1 MSEKQVKILSSSIGT
16 SAGVYHPGEVL
27 TVSEAVA
34 ESWVDNKLAV
44 YEPPL
49 IQTPEDN
56 LPNLGTPEDEV
67 PPVDNPEGKLPDVKT
82 PEDDAPPVET
92 AGDKPAEE
100 EAKPKTKRTTKTSK

>member
-1 MSEKQVKILSSSIGT
+1 MSDQQVKVLSSSLGT
-16 SAGVYHPGEVL
+16 SSGVHHSGDVL

-34 ESWVDNKLAV
+34 ESWVQNKLAV

-49 IQTPEDN
+49 IRTPEDK
-56 LPNLGTPEDEV
+56 LPNLKTPEDKV
-67 PPVDNPEGKLPDVKT
+67 PPLDNPEGKLPDVKT

-100 EAKPKTKRTTKTSK
+100 EAKPKTKRAPKTSK